1 MDRPAQTIARPAF
14 LDDPALGA
22 VMDALPEARVVGGA
36 VRDALA
42 GRAISDVDLATPRL
56 PDEVTRA
63 LAAAG
68 LRAVPTG
75 LDHGTVTAIS
85 GHRGFEVTTLRH
97 DVETDGRHAVVRYTD
112 DFRED
117 AARRDFS
124 INAMSMNRAG
134 EVFDYFGGIADLRA
148 GKIRFVGDAT
158 ERVTEDFLRILRF
171 FRFHARYGR
180 GAPDDAAIAA
190 IRAGVPGMSRLS
202 VERIWSELKRIF
214 VTPEPDATVALMA
227 ELGVLQAVLPEASMP
242 LSGTL
247 ARLPADPIL
256 RLAALRPTDP
266 PALANRLKF
275 SAAERDR
282 LVALAAPALPDDSDD
297 AALRRALADASPD
310 ILAGRARLAGRDK
323 NLVRRLESMP
333 VPVFPLHGRDLLA
346 AGIAPGPA
354 VGEILRELRALWLE
368 GGCVMTE
375 EDLRREL
382 ARRKRR

>member
-1 MDRPAQTIARPAF
+1 MDRPALKIERPAF

-22 VMDALPEARVVGGA
+22 VLDALPEARVVGGA

-42 GRAISDVDLATPRL
+42 GRDISDVDLATPRP
-56 PDEVTRA
+56 PDDVTRA
-63 LAAAG
+63 LVAAG

-134 EVFDYFGGIADLRA
+134 EVFDYFDGISDLRA
-148 GKIRFVGDAT
+148 GKIRFVGDAV
-158 ERVTEDFLRILRF
+158 ERVREDFLRILRF

-180 GAPDDAAIAA
+180 APPDSEAIAA
-190 IRAGVPGMSRLS
+190 IRAGVPGLSRLS

-214 VTPEPDATVALMA
+214 VASEPDATVALMA
-227 ELGVLQAVLPEASMP
+227 ELGVLQAVLPEAGVP
-242 LSGTL
+242 LRGTL
-247 ARLPADPIL
+247 ARLPADPLL
-256 RLAALRPTDP
+256 RLAALRPADP
-266 PALANRLKF
+266 SGLATRLKF

-297 AALRRALADASPD
+297 ADIRRALADSSPD
-310 ILAGRARLAGRDK
+310 ILAGRARLAGRGPD
-323 NLVRRLESMP
+323 LVRRLETMP
-333 VPVFPLHGRDLLA
+333 IPVFPLHGRDLLA

-354 VGEILRELRALWLE
+354 VGEMLRDLRGLWLD
-368 GGCVMTE
+368 GGCVMTVDE
-375 EDLRREL
+375 LRGEL
-382 ARRKRR
+382 ARRRRR